1 MSAAPQVPE
10 TPQAPGAQ
18 GVEVI
23 PEAPQG
29 PETSAAQRRVGLRGH
44 SLQGLQG
51 HSLQSQHG
59 TPRSHTSAD
68 AELLARVAEEAGLM
82 EAQALLRACD
92 RQEAGRGAES
102 EGPRKQLS
110 LDRFEV
116 HKEEASRRR
125 LQGDARRADAAARP
139 ARACT
144 TGR

>member
-1 MSAAPQVPE
+1 M
-10 TPQAPGAQ
+10 
-18 GVEVI
+18 I

-29 PETSAAQRRVGLRGH
+29 PETPAAQRRVGLRGH

-51 HSLQSQHG
+51 LQGHSLQSQRG

>member
-10 TPQAPGAQ
+10 TPKAPGAQ

-29 PETSAAQRRVGLRGH
+29 PETPAAQRRVGLRGH

-51 HSLQSQHG
+51 HSLQSQRG

>member
-1 MSAAPQVPE
+1 M
-10 TPQAPGAQ
+10 
-18 GVEVI
+18 I

-29 PETSAAQRRVGLRGH
+29 PETPAAQRRVGLRGH

-59 TPRSHTSAD
+59 TPRSRTSAD

-125 LQGDARRADAAARP
+125 LLGDARRADAAARP